1 MRTVLIIYIRVFHMY
16 SYLENKYYL
25 YILNLHQK
33 RDFFMPIMIKVS
45 YTDIPSWILIIED
58 SVLLF
63 WAE

>member
-33 RDFFMPIMIKVS
+33 RDVFMPIMIMVS

-63 WAE
+63 WVE